1 MAIKTIGIDL
11 GKTVFVAVALDGR
24 GRLVGSAQRYG
35 RTGLVRWLANL
46 PPCLIGMEAS
56 SGAHHLART
65 LQGQGHAVRLLP
77 GQAVK
82 PFRGAMK
89 TTPRTRWRLP
99 RPRTGRGYGPCRS
112 RARRSWMC
120 KRSIGCARSWCASA
134 QR

>member
-11 GKTVFVAVALDGR
+11 GKTVLVAVALDGR
-24 GRLVGSAQRYG
+24 GRLAGPAQRYG

-89 TTPRTRWRLP
+89 NDAADALAIAEAAHRHSNKVTVALANKLARIAWAVLAKNEDYRALP
-99 RPRTGRGYGPCRS
+99 
-112 RARRSWMC
+112 A
-120 KRSIGCARSWCASA
+120 
-134 QR
+134 